1 MHIVY
6 SKEKPPYKYARSLFL
21 AGGSLRSN
29 QEGESWRKDA
39 LQILQDVGYD
49 GVVFVPEPRGG
60 KLDEAFNHSE
70 QVEWEEAAL
79 NLSDVILFW
88 VPRDLS
94 LDKDGHLKLPCL
106 TTNTEFGRWSE
117 VDPQRCILG
126 YPEDAERMTYLKHY
140 ADKYSI
146 PTCSTL
152 TETIEAALAKLGD
165 GAERSLGE
173 RYVPLHLW
181 QTPSFQDWYRA
192 QTKAGNR
199 LEDAKLLFTFA
210 PNRKDIF
217 LWVLKTNIYVAKE
230 DRFKSN
236 EFVLSRKDI
245 SSVVMWKPNENLSS
259 SEIVLVKEFRS
270 PASTEDGF
278 IHEVPSGSATQETDP
293 KENACH
299 EVQEETG
306 MVVAKERLQFH
317 GARQLAGTLSSHKS
331 QLFSVE
337 LTDEEIEWLKSQKG
351 VIHGNKE
358 DSEQTYIE
366 VVELKDILKD
376 ERIDWSNLGE
386 ILSVVYG
393 KETK

>member
-1 MHIVY
+1 MHVVFN
-6 SKEKPPYKYARSLFL
+6 KEQPPYKYARSIFL
-21 AGGSLRSN
+21 AGGTLRKG

-39 LQILQDVGYD
+39 LQILRDIGYD
-49 GVVFVPEPRGG
+49 GIVFVPEPRGG

-70 QVEWEEAAL
+70 QVEWEEQSL
-79 NLSDVILFW
+79 NLADVILFW

-94 LDKDGHLKLPCL
+94 TDEDGNLKLPCL
-106 TTNTEFGRWSE
+106 TTNVEAGRWFE
-117 VDPQRCILG
+117 ADPQRCVLG

-140 ADKYSI
+140 ADKHSI

-173 RYVPLHLW
+173 RHVPLHLW
-181 QTPSFQDWYRA
+181 NTPSFQDWYRA
-192 QTKAGNR
+192 QTDAGNR
-199 LEDAKLLFTFA
+199 LEDAKLLFSFA
-210 PNRKDIF
+210 PNHKDIF
-217 LWVLKTNIYVAKE
+217 FWVLKVNIYIAKE
-230 DRFKSN
+230 DRFKTN

-245 SSVVMWKPNENLSS
+245 SSVIMWKSNEDLMK

-278 IHEVPSGSATQETDP
+278 IHEVPSGSSTKEEDP

-306 MVVAKERLQFH
+306 LVVKSERLKVH
-317 GARQLAGTLSSHKS
+317 GARQLAGTLSAHKS
-331 QLFSVE
+331 HLFSVE
-337 LTDEEIEWLKSQKG
+337 LTDEEMDWLKSQKN
-351 VIHGNKE
+351 IAHGNRE
-358 DSEQTYIE
+358 DSEQTY
-366 VVELKDILKD
+366 VEIMELRDILKD

-386 ILSVVYG
+386 ILLVVHG
-393 KETK
+393 SK